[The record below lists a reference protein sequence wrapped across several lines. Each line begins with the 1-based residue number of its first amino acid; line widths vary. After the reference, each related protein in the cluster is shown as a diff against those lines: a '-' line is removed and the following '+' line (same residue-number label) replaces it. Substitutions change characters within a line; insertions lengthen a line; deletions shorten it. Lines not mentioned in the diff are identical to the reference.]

1 MRSGRLSTTI
11 RTTLFPTSAAF
22 AIAMMVSSGTALAQR
37 GFVRSDGVSSV
48 VWYDVPSRHI
58 HELFLLDDG
67 WHQGDLTAQ
76 AGAVTAACCPAP
88 YVRSDGFN
96 AVVFSGIA
104 DGHIYEIGLYGDG
117 WHVGDMTA
125 QFGAPVALN
134 NLAPYV
140 RSDGFNAVVYLGS
153 DPQDIYELGLYQD
166 GWHAGDLSTQA
177 GAPGADYR
185 APMAPYVRSDGVN
198 AVVYK
203 GLDNH
208 IYELALYP
216 DGWGVGDLTAQVG
229 APLADFGPAP
239 YVRSDGFSAVV
250 YSGSNGHIYELG
262 LYADGWHAGDL
273 TAQAGAP
280 LPYGG
285 FIGTPYVRGDGIN
298 AVVYTGQNGHIY
310 ELYLYPRDGRWH
322 YEDLTALAGS

>member
-1 MRSGRLSTTI
+1 
-11 RTTLFPTSAAF
+11 
-22 AIAMMVSSGTALAQR
+22 
-37 GFVRSDGVSSV
+37 
-48 VWYDVPSRHI
+48 
-58 HELFLLDDG
+58 
-67 WHQGDLTAQ
+67 
-76 AGAVTAACCPAP
+76 
-88 YVRSDGFN
+88 
-96 AVVFSGIA
+96 
-104 DGHIYEIGLYGDG
+104 
-117 WHVGDMTA
+117 
-125 QFGAPVALN
+125 
-134 NLAPYV
+134 
-140 RSDGFNAVVYLGS
+140 LGS

-177 GAPGADYR
+177 GAPAADYR
-185 APMAPYVRSDGVN
+185 AQMAPYVRSDGVN

-239 YVRSDGFSAVV
+239 YVRSDGFSAVVYKGFDNHIYELALYPDGWGVGDLTAQFGAPPSAGTPTPYVRSDGFNAVV